1 MHARFPV
8 GPLAAIAGSGL
19 LLASCS
25 AVPTAAPKPAP
36 AAARPAPVV
45 AQTVPAP
52 LPASTSW
59 RDAPITPGTWT
70 WERAG
75 QQSVASFAGG
85 ELALV
90 CDPPANAVTLLR
102 RGVATASVPATIL
115 TTISTLP
122 ATAIPIDR
130 LPPHVAI
137 TFAPRDSAL
146 DAMAFSRGR
155 FAVEVQGLPTII
167 APSWAEVSRVIE
179 DCR

>member
-8 GPLAAIAGSGL
+8 RPLALAALAGTGL
-19 LLASCS
+19 LLTSCTGVPS
-25 AVPTAAPKPAP
+25 APPSAKPVPVATQVAP
-36 AAARPAPVV
+36 
-45 AQTVPAP
+45 QPAP
-52 LPASTSW
+52 LPIRTNW

-70 WERAG
+70 WEQVG
-75 QQSVASFAGG
+75 QQSVASFADG

-90 CDPPANAVTLLR
+90 CDRPANAVTLLR

-137 TFAPRDSAL
+137 TFAPRDPAL